1 MPDPY
6 EGKNR
11 VHRLVSFN
19 PRDRTQRMMLEYID
33 RRDVNFSGLV
43 KHLLFAHL
51 TGEGKAGGILAQSAF
66 STSSGTVPG
75 EEGQRAAPSPLEYAS
90 PSSPVTSTS
99 NKPLFGGMPVDF

>member
-1 MPDPY
+1 MPDPDPY

-19 PRDRTQRMMLEYID
+19 PRDRTQRMLLEYID
-33 RRDVNFSGLV
+33 QRDVNFSGLV

-51 TGEGKAGGILAQSAF
+51 TGSGHPAGPFA
-66 STSSGTVPG
+66 TSSGTDLRG
-75 EEGQRAAPSPLEYAS
+75 KGQRGTPSPLES
-90 PSSPVTSTS
+90 THSSSSVASTS